1 VVIVIDIEQRVFDF
15 CDDWDFQV
23 MTRRD
28 EFVAALAVE
37 DVFGD
42 KVALRVTVLA
52 SLGRG
57 NVNNLYLLLKVIIII
72 SIIISIYLK
81 LVLFLFRALLFLF
94 VVTKEGERDSK
105 SSAGALFQRR
115 ALNVSIDETDV
126 INEIMNTHT

>member
-72 SIIISIYLK
+72 SIYLK

>member
-1 VVIVIDIEQRVFDF
+1 
-15 CDDWDFQV
+15 

-57 NVNNLYLLLKVIIII
+57 NVNNLYLLLKVI
-72 SIIISIYLK
+72 IIISIYLK

>member
-1 VVIVIDIEQRVFDF
+1 
-15 CDDWDFQV
+15 

-105 SSAGALFQRR
+105 SSSGALFQRR